1 NDPDRQSRA
10 AMLQAILL
18 AYGDDPEQAR
28 TANEMIEDGKR
39 GAILPLGA
47 KSSRDATF
55 SDNAK
60 GLMVAIEDYL
70 GGKGINSQHLGNKF
84 GKDQGRIATP
94 TRMRAAIEC
103 LPFENPKLSATAIA
117 TLDGKSFADAL
128 DRAIERSKSPP
139 MLNAPTIE
147 LVDATEMKK
156 PM

>member
-1 NDPDRQSRA
+1 MREAKTNGNRL
-10 AMLQAILL
+10 MLAGTGAGTKNSPEDEIKAL
-18 AYGDDPEQAR
+18 AYLQSIYRDPME
-28 TANEMIEDGKR
+28 
-39 GAILPLGA
+39 
-47 KSSRDATF
+47 
-55 SDNAK
+55 
-60 GLMVAIEDYL
+60 
-70 GGKGINSQHLGNKF
+70 
-84 GKDQGRIATP
+84 ATP

-156 PM
+156 PMSRLYRRY